1 MLFGAHTYNEAPL
14 QLKHHHLTSSPLQQP
29 EFMVYQLCE
38 ANEKEGHLCLL
49 IKKGLRPVKEIYT
62 ASKELAGE
70 AGDCVFMT
78 CKWYQ
83 IW

>member
-1 MLFGAHTYNEAPL
+1 
-14 QLKHHHLTSSPLQQP
+14 
-29 EFMVYQLCE
+29 MVYQLCE

-49 IKKGLRPVKEIYT
+49 IKKELRPVKEIYT